1 MQRVLPLDYSS
12 FDSHWYSWELLPLL
26 PASRLLSQMALLQ
39 TWLMLLPS
47 VLYFIII
54 VIVVVIIININIS
67 ISRHGGFPKSGSP
80 TDNFPS
86 GSGNLTSFSQ
96 ASQTREL
103 ENVAYAPSAA
113 ITTTFAPNTY
123 SQISAYIHMYI
134 FTFTF
139 IFTFTIIVATFKV
152 WTNFLVPASSIYFQ
166 RLPRKKSW
174 PSSHTNLGQHWN
186 CALNC

>member
-1 MQRVLPLDYSS
+1 MHDCEAQKMIHGARWRQILLTYWKLTRSRNLINSIQFWTFISGIFILMRLLYMQQVLPLDYSS
-12 FDSHWYSWELLPLL
+12 FHSHWYSWELLPLL

-86 GSGNLTSFSQ
+86 GSGNLTRFSQ

-103 ENVAYAPSAA
+103 ENVASAPSAV

-123 SQISAYIHMYI
+123 SQISA
-134 FTFTF
+134 
-139 IFTFTIIVATFKV
+139 
-152 WTNFLVPASSIYFQ
+152 
-166 RLPRKKSW
+166 
-174 PSSHTNLGQHWN
+174 
-186 CALNC
+186 